1 MTDDVAHEDD
11 SVDSENDG
19 VVNGHDLAL
28 ADNHEDEEARRVN
41 NEDDM
46 TLDDNNDGVVVGND
60 DSGVAVGVPVGG
72 VYKSYED
79 FCANRYGDSLVDNLG
94 YGQGSDPLL
103 NEWAARRMIL
113 DLRRYSST
121 LKSLSYQGTTT
132 KEGWSAIF
140 QLVRDSDS
148 VLEKLTLRSMCD
160 YQGVHSITDEGVADL
175 TNALV
180 NNSVLKELA
189 ILGDDELSTNI
200 NEAGWV
206 TLSNVLRNPRS
217 ALTKLSLLNNTITDN
232 AMQSFADAL
241 LANINNSKL
250 RNLDFSGN
258 IDLTETGWAT
268 FFAVLHN
275 PNSAVKILH
284 LNNTSINNN
293 VLLSFA
299 EVLNRLQE
307 FSICNNTHVTTAGWI
322 RLFTVL
328 HNPDSALRKLSLAD
342 NFFVDV
348 VVDALTMA
356 LVGNNRLR
364 EVDLSNIILGNNDE
378 LTQTGWMG
386 LSTVLRHP
394 NSALE
399 VIELRGIHINDDIMF
414 AFAEALT
421 NNHILRELVLE
432 LDLENNITVDG
443 YEAFEGILCNK
454 SSIGSTFT
462 SNHTLEKLCQKSDD
476 SLLPENLKL
485 LLRVNS
491 EYTESQ
497 AARLKIIKTHFRG
510 RKVNQM
516 KPFTQ
521 MDLSVRPHAI
531 AWMARDDINWYN
543 INVYRFLRAMP
554 SLLEVVPP

>member
-72 VYKSYED
+72 VYESYED
-79 FCANRYGDSLVDNLG
+79 FCANRYGDNSVDNLG

-103 NEWAARRMIL
+103 NEWAARIMIV

-206 TLSNVLRNPRS
+206 TLSNVLRN
-217 ALTKLSLLNNTITDN
+217 
-232 AMQSFADAL
+232 
-241 LANINNSKL
+241 
-250 RNLDFSGN
+250 
-258 IDLTETGWAT
+258 
-268 FFAVLHN
+268 
-275 PNSAVKILH
+275 
-284 LNNTSINNN
+284 
-293 VLLSFA
+293 
-299 EVLNRLQE
+299 
-307 FSICNNTHVTTAGWI
+307 
-322 RLFTVL
+322 
-328 HNPDSALRKLSLAD
+328 
-342 NFFVDV
+342 
-348 VVDALTMA
+348 
-356 LVGNNRLR
+356 
-364 EVDLSNIILGNNDE
+364 
-378 LTQTGWMG
+378 
-386 LSTVLRHP
+386 
-394 NSALE
+394 
-399 VIELRGIHINDDIMF
+399 
-414 AFAEALT
+414 
-421 NNHILRELVLE
+421 
-432 LDLENNITVDG
+432 
-443 YEAFEGILCNK
+443 
-454 SSIGSTFT
+454 
-462 SNHTLEKLCQKSDD
+462 
-476 SLLPENLKL
+476 
-485 LLRVNS
+485 LLRRS
-491 EYTESQ
+491 
-497 AARLKIIKTHFRG
+497 
-510 RKVNQM
+510 
-516 KPFTQ
+516 
-521 MDLSVRPHAI
+521 
-531 AWMARDDINWYN
+531 
-543 INVYRFLRAMP
+543 
-554 SLLEVVPP
+554 